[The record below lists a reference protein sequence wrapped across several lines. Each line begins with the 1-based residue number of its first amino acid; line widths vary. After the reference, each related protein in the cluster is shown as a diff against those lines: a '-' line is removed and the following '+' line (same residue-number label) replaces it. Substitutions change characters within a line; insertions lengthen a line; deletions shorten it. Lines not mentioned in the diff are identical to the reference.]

1 MIKTPETICMEILR
15 TLAAEGDCPE
25 HPRGAQDGHYVV
37 SGNASVIERLLDE
50 EAELYHALIAQL
62 SNEVR
67 LQVDSAFR
75 LDQFDLIF
83 FPQSHH

>member
-15 TLAAEGDCPE
+15 TLAAECDRPE
-25 HPRGAQDGHYVV
+25 HPRGARDGHYVV
-37 SGNASVIERLLDE
+37 SGNAAVIERLLDE
-50 EAELYHALIAQL
+50 EAALYEALTARL

-83 FPQSHH
+83 VPQSQH

>member
-1 MIKTPETICMEILR
+1 MIKTPETTCMEILR
-15 TLAAEGDCPE
+15 TLAAEGDRQK
-25 HPRGAQDGHYVV
+25 HPRDAQDGHYVV

-50 EAELYHALIAQL
+50 EAELYKALAAQL

-83 FPQSHH
+83 VPQSHH